1 MRAVAY
7 LRVSSQ
13 GQVDG
18 HSLDAQARLFD
29 ELCKNRGWEAV
40 GVYREEGKSAHVE
53 HIRQRPVFRQLL
65 EDAGRDRFD
74 VVVVHTLD
82 RWSRNLKVTLESLG
96 PLSKHGIGLVSITED
111 IDYST
116 PQGKLFTQML
126 GSFAEYFSESLAT
139 HVRKG
144 QGQRAA
150 EGRHLGGIPF
160 GYESCWTTRDGQRQ
174 RLCDPEHPG
183 GVHSR
188 PEECAAVADLFKRY
202 AVGNTTTATL
212 AAWLNEQGF
221 RTRNTKKLPDAE
233 GHLVGGARF
242 FTNASVRSI
251 LHNPFYAGFVVYRGE
266 RRPGAHEAVISPE
279 LFEAVQIALKKNSGR
294 SETLSRR
301 KSRSYLLKG
310 LIRCAHCGFP
320 LWAQTYRN
328 GNRYYREQYGTR
340 SHGHCPA
347 HGGSIPCHVPDEQI
361 GRIVGAIELG
371 PDWLEQ
377 VLARIGARDEAARI
391 QEERTRTNE
400 RLRRLGLAYV
410 DGLYSDADYQ
420 RQKRSLI
427 TELESLVVP
436 EVDAAAE
443 AGRLIC
449 RLPELWNGA
458 TPEERRD
465 LLTTMLDGVY
475 VDLKETRT
483 VVALK
488 PKAPFKAVFRVAT
501 AREGSGVTL
510 LQQGQPPAV
519 WPGADPSL
527 CSWWRRG
534 RIGLRRKHN
543 QRLNGAGQSSTVPV
557 TVAA

>member
-1 MRAVAY
+1 
-7 LRVSSQ
+7 
-13 GQVDG
+13 
-18 HSLDAQARLFD
+18 
-29 ELCKNRGWEAV
+29 
-40 GVYREEGKSAHVE
+40 
-53 HIRQRPVFRQLL
+53 
-65 EDAGRDRFD
+65 
-74 VVVVHTLD
+74 
-82 RWSRNLKVTLESLG
+82 
-96 PLSKHGIGLVSITED
+96 VSITED

-160 GYESCWTTRDGQRQ
+160 GYESCWTTKDGQRQ
-174 RLCDPEHPG
+174 RVCDPEHPG
-183 GVHSR
+183 GVHPR
-188 PEECAAVADLFKRY
+188 QKECAAVAELFKRY
-202 AVGNTTTATL
+202 AVGNTTTAAL
-212 AAWLNEQGF
+212 AAGLNEQGF
-221 RTRNTKKLPDAE
+221 RTRNTKTLPDAE
-233 GHLVGGARF
+233 GNLVGGARF
-242 FTNASVRSI
+242 FTNASVRNI
-251 LHNPFYAGFVVYRGE
+251 LHNPFYAGFVVYRRE
-266 RRPGAHEAVISPE
+266 RLPGAHEAVISPE

-301 KSRSYLLKG
+301 KNRSYLLKG

-347 HGGSIPCHVPDEQI
+347 HGGSIPCDLPDKQI

-377 VLARIGARDEAARI
+377 VLARIGARDETVRI
-391 QEERTRTNE
+391 QEERARVNE
-400 RLRRLGLAYV
+400 RLRRLGLAFV
-410 DGLYSDADYQ
+410 DGLYSDTDYQ

-443 AGRLIC
+443 AGRLIES
-449 RLPELWNGA
+449 LPELWDGA
-458 TPEERRD
+458 TAEERRD

-488 PKAPFKAVFRVAT
+488 PKAPFKAVFQVAAT
-501 AREGSGVTL
+501 RESSGVTL
-510 LQQGQPPAV
+510 GPKACLEPVEMRQPPAV
-519 WPGADPSL
+519 KPGADPSL

-534 RIGLRRKHN
+534 RVEL
-543 QRLNGAGQSSTVPV
+543 PV
-557 TVAA
+557 QKGIRFDVYGRSRQGCLAAVAPADATFTAASR